1 MNNIQKTLFILILLL
16 IQPFCSIG
24 QKHELDPLGVNQ
36 IRKFSNPKEEA
47 DFLILQ
53 SENADSS
60 GKEKLVWRK
69 KALKI
74 QQKIDDTL
82 AMAHNLSGIGRLE
95 GANGN
100 NELAFTAY
108 QEALVLFKNQND
120 YDNTINMLLN
130 LQNIYAQKNQFVN
143 SANCFTEAKEI
154 AEEQNYTSKLCTI
167 LANEGNFY
175 FRRSAYA
182 KSVELL
188 QQSLDLALEINDVD
202 NIYRAHRR
210 LGTLYEEAFHDYD
223 KALYHYL
230 EQLKIA
236 KLGKDQRRLAL
247 SLINVATVA
256 IYQENYPL
264 ALDYLNQSRI
274 PSFETDYTVD
284 YYYTR
289 FGLYYEKQK
298 EHKKALEYYKK
309 GIEYLIDEVPEAR
322 YQRALSYADMGR
334 VYILLKEY
342 TKAAS
347 ICKEGFDYAVDLK
360 DLNGQKVN
368 CSCLSKVYKRLDRK
382 AEAFDYLERLVIIND
397 SLSIAETKKQ
407 LQNISFTKL
416 LQTDSI
422 IQVQEKRLLNATYKD
437 GLRKKN
443 REKNIFLIIGLI
455 VLIFAAAM
463 YSRLRF
469 VRKSRAILNIAKNR
483 AEKSEQTKNTLYT
496 NITHEFRTP
505 LTVIQGMAESAKSN
519 IENKQYNAVGKSL
532 DMIGRNGKKLLRL
545 INEMLDLAK
554 LESGNMD
561 LKLQQA
567 DIIPFVKYLSESFH
581 SLASKKEINL
591 IVYSEVDSLTM
602 DFDANKL
609 ASIISN
615 LLSNAIKFTPALGK
629 IIVHLSEIQ
638 NNNNHLFII
647 KVKDTGLG
655 LLEEHK
661 ANIFNRF
668 YQVDDSSSRAQEGT
682 GIGLALTK
690 ELVEL
695 LGGTIEVES
704 TLKKGSTFIVQ
715 LPVTTNASQVKEI
728 EFNKEGLI
736 IPSSSSEDVQHQN
749 SESDLPLVLII
760 EDNVDVAF
768 YLQSCL
774 TERYNTLHANNGSI
788 GIEMAYNNIPDIII
802 SDVMMPEKDGFE
814 VCKTLKSDQRTSHI
828 PIILLTAKASE
839 DDKIEGL
846 EQGADAYLTK
856 PFNKTELF
864 IRLEK
869 LIALRKNLVE
879 KYSDSSFKSLQTET
893 INDLEAQFLNKVITC
908 IEKNIDNTDF
918 KITFLARDLGLSES
932 QLYRKLKALTNT
944 STAIFIRSVRLQK
957 AKELLLKKE
966 FNISDVCYKVG
977 FTDPSYF
984 SRVFKDEFGCTP
996 SEIQ

>member
-1 MNNIQKTLFILILLL
+1 MIKFIFILLCALFFFS
-16 IQPFCSIG
+16 PSWA
-24 QKHELDPLGVNQ
+24 QKKADSLFEIVVNQ
-36 IRKFSNPKEEA
+36 VQKFITPKEEA

-53 SENADSS
+53 SEKPDGSEE
-60 GKEKLVWRK
+60 EKLAWRQ
-69 KALKI
+69 KALII
-74 QQKIDDTL
+74 QRNIGDTL
-82 AMAHNLSGIGRLE
+82 AMGQNLRAIGGLE
-95 GANGN
+95 DANGN

-108 QEALVLFKNQND
+108 QEALVLLKQRND
-120 YDNTINMLLN
+120 YGNAISVLYK
-130 LQNIYAQKNQFVN
+130 LQKSYAKKNQFVN
-143 SANCFTEAKEI
+143 SANCFVEAKEI
-154 AEEQNYTSKLCTI
+154 ALKQNDTSRLCSI
-167 LANEGNFY
+167 LFREGMFY
-175 FRRSAYA
+175 FRRSAFV
-182 KSVELL
+182 KSVELQL
-188 QQSLDLALEINDVD
+188 QQLDLALEINNLDQ
-202 NIYRAHRR
+202 IYKAHSG
-210 LGTLYEEAFHDYD
+210 LGTIYEEAFQDYD
-223 KALYHYL
+223 MAHYHYL
-230 EQLKIA
+230 EGLKIA
-236 KLGKDQRRLAL
+236 KNGNDNGRLAHA
-247 SLINVATVA
+247 LINIATTA
-256 IYQENYPL
+256 IYQENYTL
-264 ALDYLNQSRI
+264 ALDCLNEARI
-274 PSFETDYTVD
+274 PSFETGWTVD

-298 EHKKALEYYKK
+298 EYKKALEYYKK
-309 GIEYLIDEVPEAR
+309 GIEYLIDEVPQAR

-342 TKAAS
+342 TKAVS
-347 ICKEGFDYAVDLK
+347 ICKEGLDYSVDLNHL
-360 DLNGQKVN
+360 DGQKVN
-368 CSCLSKVYKRLDRK
+368 CSCLSKAYKRLGRK

-397 SLSIAETKKQ
+397 SLSIEETKKQ

-422 IQVQEKRLLNATYKD
+422 IQVQEKLLLNATYED

-443 REKNIFLIIGLI
+443 REKNIFLVIGLM
-455 VLIFAAAM
+455 VLIFAVGM

-469 VRKSRAILNIAKNR
+469 VRKSRALLNIEKNR
-483 AEKSEQTKNTLYT
+483 AERSEQLKNTLYT

-532 DMIGRNGKKLLRL
+532 EMIGRNGKKLLRL

-581 SLASKKEINL
+581 SFAEKKEINL
-591 IVYSEVDSLTM
+591 TVYSEVDNLIM

-609 ASIISN
+609 ASIVSN
-615 LLSNAIKFTPALGK
+615 LLSNAIKFTPVLGK

-638 NNNNHLFII
+638 NNNKHFFII
-647 KVKDTGLG
+647 KVKDNGLG
-655 LLEEHK
+655 LSKENI

-668 YQVDDSSSRAQEGT
+668 YQVDDSSSRSQEGT

-704 TLKKGSTFIVQ
+704 TIKKGSAFIVQ
-715 LPVTTNASQVKEI
+715 IPVNNNAPQVKEI
-728 EFNKEGLI
+728 EFNKKGVI
-736 IPSSSSEDVQHQN
+736 IPTSSSEDVLQQN
-749 SESDLPLVLII
+749 TESDLPLVLII
-760 EDNVDVAF
+760 EDNVDVAY

-774 TERYNTLHANNGSI
+774 TETYKTLHAINGSI
-788 GIEMAYNNIPDIII
+788 GIEMAYKNIPDIII
-802 SDVMMPEKDGFE
+802 SDVMMPVKDGFE

-856 PFNKTELF
+856 PFNQTELS

-869 LIALRKNLVE
+869 LISLRKNLVQ

-893 INDLEAQFLNKVITC
+893 KNDLEAQFLNKVITC
-908 IEKNIDNTDF
+908 IEKNIENSDF
-918 KITFLARDLGLSES
+918 KIIFLARDLGLSES

-957 AKELLLKKE
+957 AKELLQKKE

-984 SRVFKDEFGCTP
+984 SRVFKDEFGSTP
-996 SEIQ
+996 SEI